1 MGVTLPHLALL
12 APPAPLTLYRPLP
25 PMPPAQPA
33 PPAPPAQ
40 PAPPASHLVLQV
52 MEVVINGLEMAPV
65 MIQTTLK
72 PAHSMVE
79 TVVDLM

>member
-12 APPAPLTLYRPLP
+12 APLAPPALSPPLP
-25 PMPPAQPA
+25 PMPL
-33 PPAPPAQ
+33 AQ

-52 MEVVINGLEMAPV
+52 MKVVINGLEMAPV

-72 PAHSMVE
+72 PAHLMVE
-79 TVVDLM
+79 TVVDLT

>member
-12 APPAPLTLYRPLP
+12 AQPAPLALYQPLP
-25 PMPPAQPA
+25 PM
-33 PPAPPAQ
+33 PPAQ

-72 PAHSMVE
+72 PAHLMVE
-79 TVVDLM
+79 TVVDLT

>member
-1 MGVTLPHLALL
+1 MGVTLLHLALL
-12 APPAPLTLYRPLP
+12 APLALYRPLP
-25 PMPPAQPA
+25 SMPPAQPA
-33 PPAPPAQ
+33 P

-72 PAHSMVE
+72 PAHLMVE
-79 TVVDLM
+79 TVVDLT